1 MNLVS
6 GNARRWMKSVSAGIA
21 GGLVLGLAAFAMGQD
36 AENQSAAATQ
46 PDAAAQNAAQEVAA
60 QLQSDMQ
67 TMQQA
72 MGGIQDLQDADKRKA
87 IAATAIPAIQKVTAD
102 FDKLAVLQ
110 PEAKSDI
117 DQSEDQLVA
126 IQSLLGDKTA
136 TDRLSGMAASPD
148 VSESLRG
155 QSAQLFVRWFTAG
168 KDAAGQSS
176 VAGDLIKL
184 DTAHPDSDSL
194 AALTMMFDQ
203 MAGSPDLKTQLEKV
217 LSGTMTGPV
226 AQQIQQQLGA
236 EAKLK
241 ALENKPLVVAGKQ
254 PDGSDFTTAN
264 WNGKVVLVDFWA
276 TWCGPCRE
284 ELPRVQK
291 MYSTYHAQGLEV
303 LGVSND
309 YDAKTLTDFTA
320 TNQMPWPEL
329 FDSAAAAQ
337 QQWNPITLG
346 YGINGIPTMF
356 LIDKKGILRTVE
368 AREQMEDLIPKL
380 LAE

>member
-1 MNLVS
+1 
-6 GNARRWMKSVSAGIA
+6 MKSVSAGIA

-36 AENQSAAATQ
+36 AATQ

-87 IAATAIPAIQKVTAD
+87 IAATAIPAIKKVTAD

-176 VAGDLIKL
+176 VAGDLINL

-203 MAGSPDLKTQLEKV
+203 MAGLPDLKTQLEKV